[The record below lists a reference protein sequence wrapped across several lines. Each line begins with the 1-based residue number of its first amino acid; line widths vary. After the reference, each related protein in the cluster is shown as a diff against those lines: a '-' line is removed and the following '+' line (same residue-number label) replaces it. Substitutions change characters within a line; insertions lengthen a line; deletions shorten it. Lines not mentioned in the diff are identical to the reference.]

1 MQFMNPWESR
11 WQEGRIGFHL
21 PEVNP
26 YLIRHYGEF
35 LKKSPENVF
44 VPLCGK
50 SLDLPWLANRAKKVV
65 GVELVSKAVDEFFT
79 ENKIFH
85 SIQSA
90 GKLQLFKSDTI
101 DIFKGDFF
109 DLTQEHTGFF
119 EAIYDRG
126 SIVALDSPERK
137 KYAEH
142 LLSFLV
148 PGGRILLITLEYEQ
162 DQMSGPPF
170 SIPDKEIEMLFS
182 QYGRLELFE
191 TNDILDIRLRNKGL
205 DGILERV
212 YQLEKN

>member
-1 MQFMNPWESR
+1 MQFMNQWESR

-26 YLIRHYGEF
+26 YLIRHYREF
-35 LKKSPENVF
+35 LKNSPENVF

-50 SLDLPWLANRAKKVV
+50 TLDLPWLANRAKKVV
-65 GVELVSKAVDEFFT
+65 GVELVSKAVEEFFT

-126 SIVALDSPERK
+126 SIVALDSPERQ

-148 PGGRILLITLEYEQ
+148 PGGRLLLITLEYEQ

-170 SIPDKEIEMLFS
+170 SVPDKEIEMLFS

-191 TNDILDIRLRNKGL
+191 TSDILDIRLRNKGL

-212 YQLEKN
+212 YQLEKY

>member
-35 LKKSPENVF
+35 LKKSPGNVF

-50 SLDLPWLANRAKKVV
+50 TLDLPWLANRAKKVV
-65 GVELVSKAVDEFFT
+65 GVELVSKAVEEFFT
-79 ENKIFH
+79 ENKIFR

-126 SIVALDSPERK
+126 SIVALDSPERQ

-148 PGGRILLITLEYEQ
+148 PGGRLLLITLEYEQ

-170 SIPDKEIEMLFS
+170 SVPDKEIEMLFS

-191 TNDILDIRLRNKGL
+191 TIDILDIRLRNKGL

-212 YQLEKN
+212 YQLEKY